1 MKEEDILEWL
11 APIIIFIF
19 SLALFIPAMIIGLK
33 VEGIKYKEFINYC
46 EKSNNIRIVDNSKIE
61 QVQVVRRQYLVPF
74 EKYKIVNEERKH
86 KDIKLYFDNTLMY
99 DLKEYPVNN
108 IKNNKI
114 TNCKEFYLEYVE

>member
-1 MKEEDILEWL
+1 
-11 APIIIFIF
+11 
-19 SLALFIPAMIIGLK
+19 MIIGLK

-114 TNCKEFYLEYVE
+114 TNCKYFL